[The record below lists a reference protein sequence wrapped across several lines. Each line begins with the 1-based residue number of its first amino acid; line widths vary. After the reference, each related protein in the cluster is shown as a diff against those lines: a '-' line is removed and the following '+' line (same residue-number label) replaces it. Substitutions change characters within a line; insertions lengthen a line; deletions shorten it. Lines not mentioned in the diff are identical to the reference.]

1 MDTQHSPRTVIAA
14 FGVLALAVAV
24 GAILLLTT
32 RPAPVEIVINPP
44 VPTATAPPSATPGP
58 LLIYVTGAVHNPH
71 QTLELPP
78 GSRVRDAI
86 DAAGGFTDDADL
98 ERVNVAGALRDG
110 DHVHVFAHGEP
121 ESAALP
127 TPGGGGIVAI
137 NSATRAEL
145 ESLPGIGPALAQRI
159 IDYRDAHGPFA
170 DLAALEDVSGI
181 GPVILERIA
190 DLVTFD

>member
-1 MDTQHSPRTVIAA
+1 MVTFV
-14 FGVLALAVAV
+14 VLALAVGV
-24 GAILLLTT
+24 GAILLLAM
-32 RPAPVEIVINPP
+32 RPAPVEIAINPP
-44 VPTATAPPSATPGP
+44 IPTATALPSATPGP
-58 LLIYVTGAVHNPH
+58 LLVYVTGAVNNPH
-71 QTLELPP
+71 QTLELVP

-98 ERVNVAGALRDG
+98 DRVNVAGALRDG

-121 ESAALP
+121 DSVILP
-127 TPGGGGIVAI
+127 TPGGSGIVAV
-137 NSATRAEL
+137 NSATAAEL

-159 IDYRDAHGPFA
+159 VDYREAHGPFA

-190 DLVTFD
+190 ELVTFD